1 MVLFI
6 LGGAVGAMAAWQI
19 HLLSCCFLL
28 SRGEQMSL
36 SCRCS
41 RLHLAGVGA
50 GFAVFGMGGRAL
62 ADCRT
67 ASFIRRTAQSTLFQ
81 LKHRTDSRLII
92 SNSLSPSSVRSLNPH
107 MITDSRLDPPLPRQC
122 PIRSV
127 IPKTWRTTL
136 PPALS
141 GFMGFER
148 MPSSFEKG
156 FDVVLIE
163 KFDDVSIFWKR
174 STRHILS
181 IFLFSTLLF
190 AVVLTS
196 TSFGSELET
205 ENETTNLGPPDA
217 ALWRAV

>member
-1 MVLFI
+1 
-6 LGGAVGAMAAWQI
+6 
-19 HLLSCCFLL
+19 
-28 SRGEQMSL
+28 
-36 SCRCS
+36 
-41 RLHLAGVGA
+41 
-50 GFAVFGMGGRAL
+50 
-62 ADCRT
+62 
-67 ASFIRRTAQSTLFQ
+67 
-81 LKHRTDSRLII
+81 
-92 SNSLSPSSVRSLNPH
+92 
-107 MITDSRLDPPLPRQC
+107 
-122 PIRSV
+122 
-127 IPKTWRTTL
+127 
-136 PPALS
+136 
-141 GFMGFER
+141 MGFER

>member
-50 GFAVFGMGGRAL
+50 GFAVIGMGGRAL

-92 SNSLSPSSVRSLNPH
+92 SNSLSPILCQIAEPPH
-107 MITDSRLDPPLPRQC
+107 DYRQPPGSPTPPPVPYPLRHLEDVEDDLASGTIRVYGFRTDAQ
-122 PIRSV
+122 
-127 IPKTWRTTL
+127 
-136 PPALS
+136 
-141 GFMGFER
+141 
-148 MPSSFEKG
+148 
-156 FDVVLIE
+156 LI
-163 KFDDVSIFWKR
+163 
-174 STRHILS
+174 
-181 IFLFSTLLF
+181 
-190 AVVLTS
+190 
-196 TSFGSELET
+196 
-205 ENETTNLGPPDA
+205 
-217 ALWRAV
+217 

>member
-50 GFAVFGMGGRAL
+50 GFAVIGMGGRAL

-92 SNSLSPSSVRSLNPH
+92 SNSLSAILCQTPE
-107 MITDSRLDPPLPRQC
+107 PLHGCWTSPKTIPFKTRETLHAVT
-122 PIRSV
+122 PIR
-127 IPKTWRTTL
+127 IYC
-136 PPALS
+136 
-141 GFMGFER
+141 F
-148 MPSSFEKG
+148 
-156 FDVVLIE
+156 
-163 KFDDVSIFWKR
+163 
-174 STRHILS
+174 
-181 IFLFSTLLF
+181 
-190 AVVLTS
+190 
-196 TSFGSELET
+196 
-205 ENETTNLGPPDA
+205 
-217 ALWRAV
+217 